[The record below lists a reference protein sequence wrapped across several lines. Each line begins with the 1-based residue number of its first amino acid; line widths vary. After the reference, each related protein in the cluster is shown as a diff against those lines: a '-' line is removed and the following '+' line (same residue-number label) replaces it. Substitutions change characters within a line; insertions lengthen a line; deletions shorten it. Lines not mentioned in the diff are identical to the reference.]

1 MAIRQPAQTIAADDF
16 VTSDELF
23 ERAQSSD
30 ARAYSRGDILVA
42 GHGRTVYPR
51 YVDRLAG
58 AYVWDVDGHRYVD
71 YNLGYGPVVLGHA
84 DPRVT
89 SAVTEALARG
99 NCLAPYWSPQQV
111 ELCETLVRLTPGSD
125 MAYLLKTGSD
135 ATSAAVRLARI
146 WTGRDRIVRWG
157 YNGWHDWAC
166 PETPGIPAAVR
177 DLTLGY
183 EYGNIASLEEQFRRY
198 PREIAAVVMMPFGD
212 ERATPGHLAD
222 VQAVCR
228 EHGALLVLDEMRSGF
243 RIRPGGMA
251 TELGVQPDLTTYSKA
266 LANGYPIS
274 ALVGRAKVMEGFAKT
289 RISSTFFAGPVEMV
303 AALTTI
309 RILEE
314 TDALARIEASG
325 TRLQQG
331 MSDII
336 RRLDLPAE
344 VVGYP
349 SMPFLRFTDPHL
361 GARSRASEAFHIA
374 ATRAGVL
381 LHPAHQWFVSA
392 AHSHEDVEWT
402 LEVIADAAGAALKA
416 GAEAE
421 A

>member
-1 MAIRQPAQTIAADDF
+1 MTTRQSAPPVAHDF
-16 VTSDELF
+16 TSSDKLY
-23 ERAQSSD
+23 ERGRHVD

-42 GHGRTVYPR
+42 EHGRTVYPR
-51 YVDRLAG
+51 YVDRLQG
-58 AYVWDVDGHRYVD
+58 AYVWDVDGHRYID

-84 DPRVT
+84 DPRITAVVT
-89 SAVTEALARG
+89 DALARG
-99 NCLAPYWSPQQV
+99 NCLAPYWSPKQV

-135 ATSAAVRLARI
+135 STSAAVRLARI
-146 WTGRDRIVRWG
+146 ATGRDRIVRWG

-166 PETPGIPAAVR
+166 PEVPGIPAAVR
-177 DLTLGY
+177 DLTLVY
-183 EYGNIASLEEQFRRY
+183 EYGNIASLEEQFHRH

-212 ERATPGHLAD
+212 DRATPGHLAE

-243 RIRPGGMA
+243 RMRPGGMA
-251 TELGVQPDLTTYSKA
+251 PELGVEPDLTTYSKA

-274 ALVGRAKVMEGFAKT
+274 AVVGRANVMEGFAKT
-289 RISSTFFAGPVEMV
+289 RISSTFFAGPAEMV

-314 TDALARIEASG
+314 TDALARIEAAG

-331 MSDII
+331 MSDIVT
-336 RRLDLPAE
+336 RLGLPAE

-349 SMPFLRFTDPHL
+349 SMPFLRFTDPRQDVR
-361 GARSRASEAFHIA
+361 ARASEAFHCGV
-374 ATRAGVL
+374 TRAGVL

-392 AHSHEDVEWT
+392 AHSQEDIEWT
-402 LEVIADAAGAALKA
+402 LTVIADAAETALGAV
-416 GAEAE
+416 AEPGS
-421 A
+421 

>member
-1 MAIRQPAQTIAADDF
+1 MTRQPASPVARDF
-16 VTSDELF
+16 TSSDKLY
-23 ERAQSSD
+23 ERGRRVD
-30 ARAYSRGDILVA
+30 ARAYSRRDILVA
-42 GHGRTVYPR
+42 KHGRTVYPR
-51 YVDRLAG
+51 YVDRLQG
-58 AYVWDVDGHRYVD
+58 AYVWDVDGHRYID

-89 SAVTEALARG
+89 AAVTNVLARG
-99 NCLAPYWSPQQV
+99 NCLAPYWSPEQV

-146 WTGRDRIVRWG
+146 ATGRDRIVRWG

-166 PETPGIPAAVR
+166 PEVSGIPAAVR
-177 DLTLGY
+177 DLTLGF
-183 EYGNIASLEEQFRRY
+183 EYGNITSLEEQFRRH
-198 PREIAAVVMMPFGD
+198 PREIATVVMMPFGD
-212 ERATPGHLAD
+212 DRATPGHLAD

-228 EHGALLVLDEMRSGF
+228 ENGALLVLDEMRSGF
-243 RIRPGGMA
+243 RMRPGGMA
-251 TELGVQPDLTTYSKA
+251 AELGVEPDLTTYSKA

-274 ALVGRAKVMEGFAKT
+274 AVVGRASVMEGFAKT
-289 RISSTFFAGPVEMV
+289 RISSTFFAGPAEMA

-314 TDALARIEASG
+314 TDALARIDAAG

-331 MSDII
+331 MGDIV
-336 RRLDLPAE
+336 RRLGLPAE

-349 SMPFLRFTDPHL
+349 SMPFLRFTDPRHD
-361 GARSRASEAFHIA
+361 ARGRASEAFHCA
-374 ATRAGVL
+374 VTRAGVL

-392 AHSHEDVEWT
+392 AHSPDDIEWT
-402 LEVIADAAGAALKA
+402 LTVIADAATNALRAAADA
-416 GAEAE
+416 GT
-421 A
+421 